1 MRKVFRNI
9 GAIPASKAT
18 ADLDFFQKVKYNLE
32 ILMGQRQD
40 DGAIM
45 RSDITFQSVP
55 DPKLVRLKTGQQ
67 GVTIGVDVVPTLE
80 EYKELQTEVDTL
92 RTDVETL
99 RRSVN
104 NLLTQLRSGE

>member
-9 GAIPASKAT
+9 GGVPASKAT
-18 ADLDFFQKVKYNLE
+18 ADLDYFQKVKYNLE

-45 RSDITFQSVP
+45 RSDISLVSIP
-55 DPKLVRLKTGQQ
+55 NPKLIRLKTGQQ

-92 RTDVETL
+92 RADVSVL
-99 RRSVN
+99 REAVN
-104 NLLTQLRSGE
+104 SLITQLRSGE